1 MVDKVMTKEWVGE
14 TREGGREGGREEDN
28 IKSSFLCLASPMCLP
43 SFPLLFPSSL
53 CLAPTAGM
61 DAAVAGLALTYALPF
76 SQAVVF
82 SIRSHAELEMR

>member
-1 MVDKVMTKEWVGE
+1 
-14 TREGGREGGREEDN
+14 
-28 IKSSFLCLASPMCLP
+28 
-43 SFPLLFPSSL
+43 
-53 CLAPTAGM
+53 M